1 MGMCKWVSAFAA
13 IVAASPLLAV
23 ESGDIERLIAGAEPQ
38 LIQWRRD
45 IHQHPELG
53 NRETRTAKLVADHL
67 RALSLEDVR
76 TDIAYTGVTARL
88 RGGKPGPYLAL
99 RADMDALPV
108 TEQTTDLPFASK
120 EKSEYRGEPVGV
132 MHACGHDT
140 HVANLLAVASV
151 LSAMKQNLPG
161 EVLFIFQP
169 AEEGAPDGERGGA
182 ELMLEEGIFKPRKP
196 DAVFGLHV
204 DSELATGTLGYR
216 EGPMAAAV
224 DTFFITVKGRQAHGS
239 QPWHSID
246 PITTAAQIV
255 MGLNT
260 IVSRQV
266 DLTEAPAVVSVG
278 AIKGG
283 VRENIIP
290 DEVSMLGTIRNYSPN
305 NRARIFER
313 IRRVSEGIAAS
324 QGATVDLRIEE
335 GYPVTI
341 NDLALTARML
351 PSLERA
357 AGKDHVVRVPQGTGA
372 EDFSYFANEV
382 PGFYFIVGVTAAG
395 TDPKTA
401 PTNHSPL
408 FRVDEAA
415 LPLGL
420 KAMVYATLDFL
431 GAPGS

>member
-1 MGMCKWVSAFAA
+1 MVKVAILAATAA
-13 IVAASPLLAV
+13 IALASPALAFDQAAVDRLLA
-23 ESGDIERLIAGAEPQ
+23 GTQAQ

-45 IHQHPELG
+45 VHEHPEMG

-67 RALSLEDVR
+67 RSLGLEDVR
-76 TDIAYTGVTARL
+76 TNIAYTGVTARL
-88 RGGKPGPYLAL
+88 RGGKPGPYVAL

-108 TEQTTDLPFASK
+108 TEETTDLPFASK
-120 EKSEYRGEPVGV
+120 VKAEYRGEPVGV

-140 HVANLLAVASV
+140 HVANLLAVATV
-151 LSAMKQNLPG
+151 LSAIRQDLSG

-169 AEEGAPDGERGGA
+169 AEEGAPEGEEGGA
-182 ELMLEEGIFKPRKP
+182 ELMLKEGIFRPRKP

-204 DSELATGTLGYR
+204 DSELAAGVLGYR
-216 EGPMAAAV
+216 EGPFAAAV
-224 DTFFITVKGRQAHGS
+224 DSFYITVKGRQAHGS

-266 DLTEAPAVVSVG
+266 DLTAAPAVVSVG

-283 VRENIIP
+283 VRTNIIP
-290 DEVSMLGTIRNYSPN
+290 AEVSMLGTIRNYDVA
-305 NRARIFER
+305 NRTRIFER

-324 QGATVDLRIEE
+324 QGATVDVRIEE
-335 GYPVTI
+335 GYPVTV
-341 NDLALTARML
+341 NDPALTARMV

-357 AGKDHVVRVPQGTGA
+357 AGKDKVVRVPMGTGA

-382 PGFYFIVGVTAAG
+382 PGFYFIVGVTATG

-408 FRVDEAA
+408 FRVDEGA

-420 KAMVYATLDFL
+420 KATVYATLDFL
-431 GAPGS
+431 EGR